1 MRRHEVGPRRSQSI
15 DALVRG
21 TRVLAAI
28 ALLALVGAI
37 VSDVVGGDFWAR
49 HALLAGLV
57 ASVIVVML
65 SVAVINEVLERRRRE
80 RWSIL
85 AQYVMLELVRNA
97 RLIWTGVLARVGL
110 LATEQALPDSIDEN
124 ARTVRETAGLTA
136 AVSAS
141 ISDEDRRRELRDE
154 IALLAEHTDEM
165 LGRWAAVML
174 NAEVYAEVIDRH
186 VELASDITWLLSMLD
201 NADPPDDHRR
211 HRRATSSPAVQ
222 IEGAIEGDE
231 LARRIVVIAQL
242 AEELDR
248 TTLELALRVVPV
260 EWWQAR
266 LGATVPLDRRR
277 GAARVDG

>member
-1 MRRHEVGPRRSQSI
+1 MRRHEAGPRRSQSI
-15 DALVRG
+15 DALARS
-21 TRVLAAI
+21 TRVLAGI

-37 VSDVVGGDFWAR
+37 VSDLAGTDFWAR

-110 LATEQALPDSIDEN
+110 LATERALPDSIDEN
-124 ARTVRETAGLTA
+124 ARTVRDTAGLTV

-154 IALLAEHTDEM
+154 VALLSAHADEM

-174 NAEVYAEVIDRH
+174 NAEIYAEVIDRH
-186 VELASDITWLLSMLD
+186 VELASDIAWLLGMLD
-201 NADPPDDHRR
+201 TADPPDDHRR
-211 HRRATSSPAVQ
+211 HRRAASSPAVQ
-222 IEGAIEGDE
+222 IEGAIAGDE

-260 EWWQAR
+260 EWWQVR
-266 LGATVPLDRRR
+266 LGSTVPLDRRR
-277 GAARVDG
+277 GVARIDG

>member
-49 HALLAGLV
+49 HALLAGLA

-154 IALLAEHTDEM
+154 VAMLAAHTDEM

-174 NAEVYAEVIDRH
+174 NSEVYAEVIDRH
-186 VELASDITWLLSMLD
+186 VELASDIAWLLSMLD